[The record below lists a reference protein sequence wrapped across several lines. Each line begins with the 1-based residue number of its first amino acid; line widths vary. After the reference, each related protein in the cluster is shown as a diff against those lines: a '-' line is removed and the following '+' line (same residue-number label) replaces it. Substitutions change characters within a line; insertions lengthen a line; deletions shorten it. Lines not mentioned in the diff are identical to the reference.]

1 MHTHH
6 LLQLV
11 PNRVAAAVDRLRRR
25 IWTRAFPV
33 AVEATDSAPD
43 HLTWADGMSM
53 RRSKVAF
60 GSAWGRLY
68 DQRWCRLD
76 LSCAAKPDE
85 SPLYLEWRDQ
95 AEATL
100 YVGGVPHFG
109 FDVGCL
115 RLDD

>member
-11 PNRVAAAVDRLRRR
+11 PNRVAATVDRLRRQ
-25 IWTRAFPV
+25 IWTRVSAV
-33 AVEATDSAPD
+33 TVEATDSAAD
-43 HLTWADGMSM
+43 HLTWKDGISGS
-53 RRSKVAF
+53 RSNVSF

-76 LSCAAKPDE
+76 LSCAASADG
-85 SPLYLEWRDQ
+85 SGNQPLYLEWRDQ

-100 YVGGVPHFG
+100 Y
-109 FDVGCL
+109 
-115 RLDD
+115 